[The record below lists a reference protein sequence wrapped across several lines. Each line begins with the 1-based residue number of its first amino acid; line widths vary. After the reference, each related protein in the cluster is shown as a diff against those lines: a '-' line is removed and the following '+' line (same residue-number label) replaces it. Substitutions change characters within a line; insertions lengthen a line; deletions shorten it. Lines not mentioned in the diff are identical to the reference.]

1 MIHKTLHKKWRNMNP
16 LKDMGDLWCSRRVKS
31 SCSLSGNRHVC
42 LLKNITIN
50 LIIERSVTVIDKNNN
65 TKNIII
71 ETNVT
76 VIDKTNITM
85 NIIIETSVIVID
97 NK

>member
-1 MIHKTLHKKWRNMNP
+1 MKEALQLLIKK
-16 LKDMGDLWCSRRVKS
+16 
-31 SCSLSGNRHVC
+31 
-42 LLKNITIN
+42 
-50 LIIERSVTVIDKNNN
+50 NN